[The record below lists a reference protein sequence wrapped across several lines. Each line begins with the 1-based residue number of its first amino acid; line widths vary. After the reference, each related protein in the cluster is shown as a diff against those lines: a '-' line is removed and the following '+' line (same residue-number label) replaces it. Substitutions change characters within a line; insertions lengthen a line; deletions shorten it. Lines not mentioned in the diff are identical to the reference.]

1 MVRET
6 RTMAHAPW
14 LDVGGSDGACLTH
27 HHATLTFAYLPS
39 YFAISAPCILIFAPT
54 FDFMALLDFL
64 NRRKKDDTGE
74 MSFIDHLEE
83 LRWHLIRSVIAILIG
98 AIVVFVYIREV
109 VDKIIF
115 APAYPSFVTYDWL
128 CNLSRSIGLGDA
140 ICLSGIDPKFQS
152 NAMTSQFISSFTL
165 AFVGGF
171 IIAFPYVFWEFWRF
185 VRPALSQKE
194 LRKTR
199 GVIFWVSFL
208 FFLGVGFGYFILTP
222 FMINFYFSYTLSP
235 LIVNLP
241 TFADYLENLI
251 YTTVGV
257 GILFQMPL
265 LVMVLARIG
274 IVTGSFLR
282 KYRRHAFVLIIVVA
296 AIITPSTDPFS
307 LALVTIPLYLLF
319 EASIIIASRINRRQE
334 RELKEWR

>member
-1 MVRET
+1 
-6 RTMAHAPW
+6 
-14 LDVGGSDGACLTH
+14 
-27 HHATLTFAYLPS
+27 
-39 YFAISAPCILIFAPT
+39 
-54 FDFMALLDFL
+54 MALLDFF
-64 NRRKKDDTGE
+64 NKRKQDPTGE

-83 LRWHLIRSVIAILIG
+83 LRWHLIRAVIAILIG
-98 AIVVFVYIREV
+98 AIVVFIYAREI
-109 VDKIIF
+109 VDKILF
-115 APAYPSFVTYDWL
+115 APAYGDFVTYGYL
-128 CNLSRSIGLGDA
+128 CKASHALGLGDA
-140 ICLSGIDPKFQS
+140 ICLSGVDPKFQS
-152 NAMTSQFISSFTL
+152 NAMTGQFISTFTL

-185 VRPALSQKE
+185 IRPALSQKE

-208 FFLGVGFGYFILTP
+208 FFLGVAFGYYVLTP

-241 TFADYLENLI
+241 TFSDYLEILI
-251 YTTVGV
+251 YTTAGI

-274 IVTGSFLR
+274 IVTGRFLR
-282 KYRRHAFVLIIVVA
+282 KYRRHAFVLILVAA

-307 LALVTIPLYLLF
+307 LTIVTIPLYLLF
-319 EASIIIASRINRRQE
+319 EASIIIASRINKRQE
-334 RELKEWR
+334 KELNEWS